1 MKKFFFPLNT
11 VLNYKEQVLESLR
24 GEHARILMKV
34 RDCEKEIE
42 KLEKRHRDCVKE
54 FEEKKKAGIAISE
67 IKTYEGY
74 LESLSVQILREQE
87 KLARLR
93 EEEEKKRNEVIEAK
107 KESTSIQK
115 LKEKKQRE
123 YRLQEQKENELL
135 VEEFVSTKSAMEKLN
150 G

>member
-34 RDCEKEIE
+34 RECEQEIE
-42 KLEKRHRDCVKE
+42 DLEAQHKACVEE
-54 FEEKKKAGIAISE
+54 FEEKKRQGISISR
-67 IKTYEGY
+67 IKTYESY
-74 LESLSVQILREQE
+74 LESLSVQILQKQE
-87 KLARLR
+87 RLAQLH
-93 EEEEKKRNEVIEAK
+93 EEEEKKRSEVVEAK

-115 LKEKKQRE
+115 LKEKKQKE
-123 YRLQEQKENELL
+123 YRMQEQKENELL
-135 VEEFVSTKSAMEKLN
+135 IEEFVSTKSAMTKLN